1 MVDKLFQLGSSA
13 LPSYTSLDIPIEDF
27 NDFFIRKIQS
37 IRDELQDAVNHSV
50 QPQRR
55 ILADEFMMTPVSCS
69 SVKSIIQSLS
79 TKTCSF
85 NPLSTIV
92 IKNYVHLLSPMIP
105 NIVNQSLMMGEFPS
119 VLKLSHVRPV

>member
-37 IRDELQDAVNHSV
+37 IRDELQDAVDHSV

-55 ILADEFMMTPVSCS
+55 ILAHEFTMTLVSCS
-69 SVKSIIQSLS
+69 SVKNIIQSLS
-79 TKTCSF
+79 TKTCSL

-105 NIVNQSLMMGEFPS
+105 NIVNQSLTTGEVPS